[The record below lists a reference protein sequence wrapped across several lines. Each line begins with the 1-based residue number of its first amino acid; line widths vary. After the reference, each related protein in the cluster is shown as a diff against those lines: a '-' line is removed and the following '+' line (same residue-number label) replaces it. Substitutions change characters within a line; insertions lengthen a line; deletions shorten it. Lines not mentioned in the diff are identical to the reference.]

1 MRRISLLTCQW
12 LRFYFYGNG
21 ATNYGKELIHLACDI
36 LWNFTPALRDAVFEN
51 YLVNPSGMIGQ
62 WFGCDLHQEH
72 NNFRLKNVFNGRL
85 AGFDSSFLQEAVS
98 LNILKMH
105 EVCESLF
112 SRLGLAKNKP
122 GRLEADIHS
131 DINFLGQSYLTSQHH
146 IFTPGR
152 CQTFIA
158 TDAFSKGLDKICDG
172 AHLT

>member
-1 MRRISLLTCQW
+1 
-12 LRFYFYGNG
+12 
-21 ATNYGKELIHLACDI
+21 
-36 LWNFTPALRDAVFEN
+36 
-51 YLVNPSGMIGQ
+51 MIGR
-62 WFGCDLHQEH
+62 WFGRDLHQEH

-112 SRLGLAKNKP
+112 SRLGLAKNKS
-122 GRLEADIHS
+122 GRLEADIRS
-131 DINFLGQSYLTSQHH
+131 DINFLGRSYLTSRHH

-152 CQTFIA
+152 RQTFIA
-158 TDAFSKGLDKICDG
+158 TDAFSKGLDKIRDG